1 MNPPLA
7 PRRAATAWRRL
18 LAAAAAML
26 LVQCLQLAQAA
37 SPAPAGSSRGALLY
51 HNYCSVC
58 HGDKGD
64 GRSRATGSLSTPPR
78 DFTTEA

>member
-51 HNYCSVC
+51 HDSCSVC
-58 HGDKGD
+58 HGV
-64 GRSRATGSLSTPPR
+64 RAMAAAAPPLR
-78 DFTTEA
+78 